1 MRVIF
6 TSLALVLGAG
16 LGAGA
21 VLARTGSTAT
31 GQAAPAP
38 GAAASTKPAPTALG
52 KAASTGKSAV
62 ANSIAECMQL
72 WDAGTHM
79 SKQEWSST
87 CKRIQTRL
95 ENLKIENLDVMG
107 TGVRK
112 KAGAGK
118 QGSIDL
124 PNRTN

>member
-1 MRVIF
+1 MRVVV
-6 TSLALVLGAG
+6 TSLALVLGAS

-21 VLARTGSTAT
+21 VLAQTGSTTPGPAASAPST
-31 GQAAPAP
+31 AAPAKP
-38 GAAASTKPAPTALG
+38 GPVAPG
-52 KAASTGKSAV
+52 KSPRMGKSAIDV
-62 ANSIAECMQL
+62 SIAECMQL

-112 KAGAGK
+112 KAGTGR
-118 QGSIDL
+118 QG
-124 PNRTN
+124 

>member
-1 MRVIF
+1 MRVIV
-6 TSLALVLGAG
+6 TSLALVLS
-16 LGAGA
+16 AGA
-21 VLARTGSTAT
+21 VLAQTGSMTTSPAATAPST
-31 GQAAPAP
+31 AAPANP
-38 GAAASTKPAPTALG
+38 GPAVAG
-52 KAASTGKSAV
+52 KAARTGKSAV
-62 ANSIAECMQL
+62 DDSIAECMGL

-107 TGVRK
+107 AGVRK